1 MKDERM
7 KVAFCR
13 YESSR
18 EAHSNVSDVLD
29 QEDISQVE
37 ELEEE
42 FASYIGVD
50 YALATSHGT
59 SALHLAMLALDL
71 KRGDKIVCSVNA
83 HPNVPEVVRHF
94 DAEPIFI
101 DIDPESYNINL
112 DKLEKYLE
120 DNSAKKL
127 KAVIV
132 THVAGQ
138 CVDLER
144 LYTMAKRFDV
154 KIVEDACEALG
165 ATYKGKRIGSTGADI
180 TCFNFSSHLKR
191 DICNGGMLVSNSV
204 EIIERAKLLRSH
216 AMKRDE
222 DSLEYIYDVVD
233 IGFDYSMSQLSAAY
247 IRAQIKEQ
255 DKNLKRIQEIAQMY
269 NKALDGVEH
278 VTIPKPKSDDHPYS
292 LYIIKVDKN
301 RDSFAL
307 ELKKQGVEVG
317 LHYIPLHFLTYYK
330 NKYSLKVNNFPVAL
344 TTYQQVMSLPIYASM
359 ENKEVQYVIEKI
371 KAVASTRV

>member
-1 MKDERM
+1 MN
-7 KVAFCR
+7 VVFCK

-18 EAHSNVSDVLD
+18 DAHSNVSDVLD
-29 QEDISQVE
+29 GEELDQVE
-37 ELEEE
+37 ELEND
-42 FASYIGVD
+42 FISYIGAQ

-101 DIDPESYNINL
+101 DIEAQTYNINL
-112 DKLEKYLE
+112 DKLETYLE
-120 DNSAKKL
+120 DNRSKKL

-138 CVDLER
+138 SVDLDR
-144 LYTMAKRFDV
+144 LYNMAKIYDV
-154 KIVEDACEALG
+154 KIVEDASEALG
-165 ATYKGKRIGSTGADI
+165 ATYKGEKIGSTGADI
-180 TCFNFSSHLKR
+180 TCFNFSSHLKK
-191 DICNGGMLVSNSV
+191 DVCNGGMLVCDSE
-204 EIIERAKLLRSH
+204 EIIDRAKLLSSH

-222 DSLEYIYDVVD
+222 DSLEYVYDVID
-233 IGFDYSMSQLSAAY
+233 IGFDYSMSQLDAAY

-255 DKNLKRIQEIAQMY
+255 DNNLKRIKEIADTY
-269 NKALDGVEH
+269 SEALESVDHITVPEPLNDEH
-278 VTIPKPKSDDHPYS
+278 PFS

-307 ELKKQGVEVG
+307 ELKKEGIEVG
-317 LHYIPLHFLTYYK
+317 LHYIPLHFLSYYK
-330 NKYSLKVNNFPVAL
+330 SKYSLKINNFPIAL
-344 TTYQQVMSLPIYASM
+344 TSYQQVMSLPIYASM
-359 ENKEVQYVIEKI
+359 SDKEVKFVIDKI
-371 KAVASTRV
+371 KSVSSTRV

>member
-1 MKDERM
+1 M

-37 ELEEE
+37 ELESE

-101 DIDPESYNINL
+101 DIDSESYNINL
-112 DKLEKYLE
+112 DKLEVYLE
-120 DNSAKKL
+120 ENSAKKL

-144 LYTMAKRFDV
+144 LYAMAKRFDV

-165 ATYKGKRIGSTGADI
+165 ATYKGEKIGSTGADI

-191 DICNGGMLVSNSV
+191 DICNGGMLVSNSE

-255 DKNLKRIQEIAQMY
+255 DNNLQRIKDIAQMY

-278 VTIPKPKSDDHPYS
+278 VTIPKPKSEDHPYS

-359 ENKEVQYVIEKI
+359 ENKEVEYVIEKI
-371 KAVASTRV
+371 KSVASTRV

>member
-1 MKDERM
+1 MKEQRM

-37 ELEEE
+37 ELESE

-101 DIDPESYNINL
+101 DIDSESYNINL
-112 DKLEKYLE
+112 DKLEVYLE
-120 DNSAKKL
+120 ENSAKKL

-144 LYTMAKRFDV
+144 LYAMAKRFDV

-165 ATYKGKRIGSTGADI
+165 ATYKGEKIGSTGADI

-191 DICNGGMLVSNSV
+191 DICNGGMLVSNSE

-255 DKNLKRIQEIAQMY
+255 DNNLQRIKDIAQMY

-278 VTIPKPKSDDHPYS
+278 VTIPKPKSEDHPYS

-359 ENKEVQYVIEKI
+359 ENKEVEYVIEKI
-371 KAVASTRV
+371 KSVASTRV

>member
-1 MKDERM
+1 MRE
-7 KVAFCR
+7 VPFCKH
-13 YESSR
+13 ESSR
-18 EAHSNVSDVLD
+18 DAFSNVSDVLD
-29 QEDISQVE
+29 GEELDQVE
-37 ELEEE
+37 QLESE
-42 FASYIGVD
+42 FLDYIGAD

-101 DIDPESYNINL
+101 DIDAKNYNINL
-112 DKLEKYLE
+112 DKLETYLE
-120 DNSAKKL
+120 DNKSKKL

-138 CVDLER
+138 CSDLER
-144 LYTMAKRFDV
+144 LYNMAKIYNV
-154 KIVEDACEALG
+154 KIVEDASEALG
-165 ATYKGKRIGSTGADI
+165 ATYNGKKVGSTGADI
-180 TCFNFSSHLKR
+180 TCFNFSSHLKK
-191 DICNGGMLVSNSV
+191 DVCNGGMLVSNS
-204 EIIERAKLLRSH
+204 EDIIERAKLLSSH
-216 AMKRDE
+216 AMVRNK

-233 IGFDYSMSQLSAAY
+233 IGFDYSMSQLDAAY

-255 DKNLKRIQEIAQMY
+255 DNNLLRVKEIAGMY
-269 NKALDGVEH
+269 TKGLSAVDHITVPEPTSDEH
-278 VTIPKPKSDDHPYS
+278 PFS

-317 LHYIPLHFLTYYK
+317 LHYIPLHFLSYYK
-330 NKYSLKVNNFPVAL
+330 TKYSLKINNFPTAL
-344 TTYQQVMSLPIYASM
+344 TSYQQIMSLPIYAGM
-359 ENKEVQYVIEKI
+359 CDKDVQFIIDKVKS
-371 KAVASTRV
+371 VSSTRV

>member
-37 ELEEE
+37 ELEAE

-50 YALATSHGT
+50 HALATSHGT

-101 DIDPESYNINL
+101 DIDSESYNINL

-144 LYTMAKRFDV
+144 LYAMAKRFDV
-154 KIVEDACEALG
+154 KVVEDACEALG
-165 ATYKGKRIGSTGADI
+165 ATYKGKKIGSTGADI

-191 DICNGGMLVSNSV
+191 DICNGGMLVSNSS

-216 AMKRDE
+216 AMTRDE

-255 DKNLKRIQEIAQMY
+255 DKNLQRIQAIAQMY

-359 ENKEVQYVIEKI
+359 EDKEVQYVIEKI